1 MICIS
6 QCSTTGQHRSLTPT
20 TALPSSCSTV
30 VCEQSYQF
38 RSASS
43 CRPSPRKLVLTL
55 STDKISNKEVH
66 DRRARDLPILHPG
79 DVVRVM
85 QKGQLVRGEVV
96 AQHASPRSYVVKTEG
111 GSTLRRNR
119 RHLVATKEA
128 RPDCRPPPL
137 PSSSVS
143 SRPRSSS
150 PSLRSANTSAPPPDG
165 PPAGLTSA
173 QVKRPVLKTR
183 SGRRVTRPVRFA
195 DYVTS

>member
-1 MICIS
+1 MHIAMLNY
-6 QCSTTGQHRSLTPT
+6 RATPLSDHSPAELLFNRRLRT
-20 TALPSSCSTV
+20 KLPV
-30 VCEQSYQF
+30 PVG
-38 RSASS
+38 
-43 CRPSPRKLVLTL
+43 KLVPTFATETRPNLVDRQ
-55 STDKISNKEVH
+55 DKYKEVH

-173 QVKRPVLKTR
+173 QVNKPVLKTR
-183 SGRRVTRPVRFA
+183 SGRRVTRPVRFT